1 MTEEILS
8 NLNKYDDFNDIIK
21 ELLVLKNEL
30 KRNKIDYTK
39 EIDIILNDEKISYML
54 ELLVNEYAELTS
66 NDKFIDELINMFRD
80 RNKENDSEIIEL
92 VSNRNKDNKER
103 IIKKFDNLVYKIAVK
118 KTGQGLDIEDLIQEG
133 RLGLLKAYDVYD
145 IDRCTKFITVAVW
158 WIRRYIQKA
167 LANQKRLIRLPM
179 YLDERINKIISF
191 RNMYFNR
198 YGKEPSISEI
208 SKVLDIDETK
218 IESILCLIRP
228 TVSINYAIDSDNSFG
243 SCILEEIIPDD
254 KPGVE
259 ELADYELLKDD
270 IKKAFKQAQ
279 LTEKEQKVIK
289 MRYGIEIG
297 YSMTLDEV
305 GEKLKITRQ
314 GVKYVQEKA
323 INKIISS
330 GSCKILESYIDD
342 TIAFVPKQNNL
353 PGYVECG
360 KSFASTFKGYN
371 IANLENVVKEL
382 CPQHR
387 ELIYKKY
394 GTKLD
399 TNLNNWTNAESAMYY
414 KTIRKEIISALVDK
428 EEVFDNNTLLGR
440 LKIRDINL
448 LTYCIEG
455 IYSEYKEL
463 LYKKYGNDLKGF
475 NVLSRE
481 EEDFI
486 TKNIVPILSKR
497 IRKVLD
503 NKEIKPMRDC
513 RTRRKKDKIE
523 IRSIKNCE
531 QLKEIVSTDS
541 FKEYLLKNY
550 IEDIIIYSLL
560 FGYEDKFYDIDYIVD
575 NYNKKRVDIIAGII
589 NILTGYKEYIEN
601 SIDNTI
607 KKPIKKILQIV

>member
-1 MTEEILS
+1 
-8 NLNKYDDFNDIIK
+8 
-21 ELLVLKNEL
+21 
-30 KRNKIDYTK
+30 
-39 EIDIILNDEKISYML
+39 
-54 ELLVNEYAELTS
+54 
-66 NDKFIDELINMFRD
+66 
-80 RNKENDSEIIEL
+80 
-92 VSNRNKDNKER
+92 
-103 IIKKFDNLVYKIAVK
+103 
-118 KTGQGLDIEDLIQEG
+118 
-133 RLGLLKAYDVYD
+133 
-145 IDRCTKFITVAVW
+145 
-158 WIRRYIQKA
+158 
-167 LANQKRLIRLPM
+167 
-179 YLDERINKIISF
+179 
-191 RNMYFNR
+191 
-198 YGKEPSISEI
+198 
-208 SKVLDIDETK
+208 
-218 IESILCLIRP
+218 
-228 TVSINYAIDSDNSFG
+228 
-243 SCILEEIIPDD
+243 
-254 KPGVE
+254 
-259 ELADYELLKDD
+259 
-270 IKKAFKQAQ
+270 
-279 LTEKEQKVIK
+279 
-289 MRYGIEIG
+289 
-297 YSMTLDEV
+297 
-305 GEKLKITRQ
+305 
-314 GVKYVQEKA
+314 
-323 INKIISS
+323 
-330 GSCKILESYIDD
+330 
-342 TIAFVPKQNNL
+342 
-353 PGYVECG
+353 
-360 KSFASTFKGYN
+360 
-371 IANLENVVKEL
+371 
-382 CPQHR
+382 
-387 ELIYKKY
+387 
-394 GTKLD
+394 
-399 TNLNNWTNAESAMYY
+399 MYY